1 VAEFEFD
8 EVEQTEERPPE
19 PSASVTEILDELAAE
34 IEHAKSMPLSS
45 SAIVSREDLL
55 ELVNEAR
62 EQLPT
67 EISRARHV
75 LKDHDELLTR
85 AEREADE
92 ILDDARAQAA
102 HIVQRTEIV
111 RQARN
116 AAERIIA
123 DAESEAR
130 RIQHEADDYVDRK
143 LAAFEIVLDR
153 TVRTVRAGRDRLA
166 VVEEQGEPDEQE
178 LPEEGFFDQ
187 DRR

>member
-8 EVEQTEERPPE
+8 EVEEAEDEAPE
-19 PSASVTEILDELAAE
+19 PSASIAEILDELAAE

-55 ELVNEAR
+55 ELINEGRA
-62 EQLPT
+62 QLPA
-67 EISRARHV
+67 EIARARNV
-75 LKDHDELLTR
+75 LRDHEELLTR

-92 ILDDARAQAA
+92 ILDDARSQAA

-153 TVRTVRAGRDRLA
+153 TIRTVRAGRDRLT
-166 VVEEQGEPDEQE
+166 VIEEQEPEEQE
-178 LPEEGFFDQ
+178 LQEEEGFFDQ
-187 DRR
+187 DRP